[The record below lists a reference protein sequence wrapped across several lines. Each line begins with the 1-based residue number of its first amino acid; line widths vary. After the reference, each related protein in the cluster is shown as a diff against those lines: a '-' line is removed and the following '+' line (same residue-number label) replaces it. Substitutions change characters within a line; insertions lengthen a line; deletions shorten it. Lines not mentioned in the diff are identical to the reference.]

1 MGYPKEFQKS
11 VEKLVATRTERLKQ
25 KITALNPEEKE
36 KLLKDFH
43 PDYKSGTQ
51 RKLQLGSN
59 KGDSTPHE
67 IADILESY
75 SKINPDEIDPR
86 KKQSGVDLSNPDFTT
101 DILIIGGGG
110 AGCAAALVAQENGCN
125 VLLAT
130 KLRLGDANTM
140 MAQGGIQAADKENDS
155 PGLHYLDVIG
165 GGGYKNIPE
174 LVKSLVMDAPYIMNW
189 LEELGCMFDKKP
201 DGEFVT
207 IHGGGTCR
215 RRMHAARDYTGAEIM
230 RVLRDEIKN
239 RKIQTIEF
247 SPAIEILTDNG
258 KCTGAVLYN
267 LETEKYLVV
276 AAKTVILATGG
287 SGRLHIQ
294 NFPTTNHYG
303 ATGDGLVIAYRA
315 GAKLAFMDTIQYH
328 PTGVAYPE
336 QIVGL
341 LITEKVRGLGANL
354 VNCDGERFI
363 YELETRD
370 TVASAIIRECSDRKK
385 GVVTPTGMQGVWLDT
400 PMIDILRGAGTIK
413 SRLPAMHRQFIRFG
427 IDMSEEP
434 VLTYPTQHY
443 QNGGVLINDRC
454 ETNVENL
461 YVAGEVSGGV
471 HGRNRLMGN
480 SLLDIL
486 VFGRRAG
493 KNAAEKSKKIKQGK
507 LSLEHIK
514 KFNQSLRKLKIP
526 PDKISPIVLPDYS
539 GKT

>member
-1 MGYPKEFQKS
+1 MSYPKELQKTI
-11 VEKLVATRTERLKQ
+11 EKVVATRTERLKQ
-25 KITALNPEEKE
+25 KITALKPEEKE
-36 KLLKDFH
+36 ELLKAFH

-51 RKLQLGSN
+51 RALKLGPN

-75 SKINPDEIDPR
+75 SRVKPNEID
-86 KKQSGVDLSNPDFTT
+86 LSIPDFQV
-101 DILIIGGGG
+101 DVLIVGGGG
-110 AGCAAALVAQENGCN
+110 AGCAAAIVAQENGCN
-125 VLLAT
+125 VLLTT
-130 KLRLGDANTM
+130 KLRIGDANTM
-140 MAQGGIQAADKENDS
+140 MAQGGIQAADKPNDS
-155 PGLHYLDVIG
+155 PVLHYLDVIG

-174 LVKSLVMDAPYIMNW
+174 LVKALVMDAPDIMNW
-189 LEELGCMFDKKP
+189 LEELGCMFDKSA
-201 DGEFVT
+201 DGTFLT

-239 RKIQTIEF
+239 RKIQAIEF
-247 SPAIEILTDNG
+247 SPAVELLTDDG

-276 AAKTVILATGG
+276 SAKTVILATGG

-294 NFPTTNHYG
+294 NFPTTNHYS
-303 ATGDGLVIAYRA
+303 ATGDGLVLAYRA

-354 VNCDGERFI
+354 VNSEGERFI

-370 TVASAIIRECSDRKK
+370 TVASAIIRECLDRKK
-385 GVVTPTGMQGVWLDT
+385 GMATPTEMQGVWLDT
-400 PMIDILRGAGTIK
+400 PMIDVLHGEGTIK
-413 SRLPAMHRQFIRFG
+413 SKLPAMFRQFFRFG
-427 IDMSEEP
+427 IDMTKEP

-443 QNGGVLINDRC
+443 QNGGILINDRC

-493 KNAAEKSKKIKQGK
+493 KNATEKTKKIKFGK
-507 LSLEHIK
+507 SELSHIE
-514 KFNQSLRKLKIP
+514 KFNQALKKLTIL
-526 PDKISPIVLPDYS
+526 PDKISPMILPDYR
-539 GKT
+539 GKS